1 MSTNKVV
8 KRIAVRS
15 DATLAT
21 PALIGSGEGNN
32 SDVDI
37 VRQADGAPF
46 LPGSSLAGVLRSV
59 LDNNDSKKLFGYT
72 EQTSGSSNES
82 RISPLYT
89 HDAEFKNAKIVVLDG
104 VALEDD
110 EKTAKRGAKYDYE
123 AVDSGARFKIRL
135 LLVIREKDNGNDLE
149 ELLLTVL
156 DGLFAGDVRFGGKG
170 YRGFGQVGCESA
182 EWFEINSVDE
192 WANFDWDSNWNQPK
206 TKRLRDCYKRKKS
219 KLTADLKL
227 DGTIMVRDFNNIK
240 ADEDYSHMSSN
251 GVPVIFG
258 TSWAGAIR
266 HGLLNLL
273 GTKSKPFL
281 NEVFGKMETK
291 NSKDVT
297 TPSKV
302 TIHASKLEGG
312 GYFTATRVK
321 IDRFTGG
328 ASDGALFTERPYAG
342 GTTKLTIEYPK
353 DDKAIEELFSLAIEA
368 MDKGLLTIG
377 GETAVGRGVFR
388 LDPNGSGVKKEDGTQ
403 ITFSEPRAELAKK
416 MIREET
422 GGTASGRD

>member
-8 KRIAVRS
+8 KRIAVRA
-15 DATLAT
+15 DAKLLT
-21 PALIGSGEGNN
+21 PALIGSGANDN
-32 SDVDI
+32 SDIDI
-37 VRQADGAPF
+37 VRSADETPL
-46 LPGSSLAGVLRSV
+46 LPGSSFAGVLRSL
-59 LDNNDSKKLFGYT
+59 LDGDESKRLFGYT
-72 EQTSGSSNES
+72 ERKDDGSNES

-89 HDAEFKNAKIVVLDG
+89 HDAEFENAKVVVLDG

-123 AVDSGARFKIRL
+123 AVDSGAAFKIRL
-135 LLVIREKDNGNDLE
+135 LLVIRENDKGLE
-149 ELLLTVL
+149 ELLRKVL
-156 DGLFAGDVRFGGKG
+156 DGLFAGDVNFGAKG
-170 YRGFGQVGCESA
+170 NRGFGRVECKSA
-182 EWFEINSVDE
+182 EWLEIKTVGAWADFNWSGE
-192 WANFDWDSNWNQPK
+192 WQGAEIIEKPREN
-206 TKRLRDCYKRKKS
+206 YKHRFS

-227 DGTIMVRDFNNIK
+227 DGTIMVRDFNNID

-273 GTKSKPFL
+273 GEKAKPFL
-281 NEVFGKMETK
+281 DDVFGKIDTRDGKE
-291 NSKDVT
+291 VT

-302 TIHASKLEGG
+302 TVHTSKLEGG
-312 GYFTATRVK
+312 GYFTTTRVK

-342 GTTKLTIEYPK
+342 GTTTLTIEYPK
-353 DDKAIEELFSLAIEA
+353 GDSAIEELFSLAFDA

-388 LDPNGSGVKKEDGTQ
+388 LVEGGVKKDGATE
-403 ITFSEPRAELAKK
+403 ICLDTPRTELAKE
-416 MIREET
+416 IGGAASEEN
-422 GGTASGRD
+422 